1 MSSSSSVQTE
11 LSHTAESH
19 DEEDVF
25 DDAVS
30 TIESVRASWAH
41 RADEP
46 RAHKDERA
54 WAEHRHRE
62 RLVYYQKRQSMRI
75 EAERELLERHLRLGH
90 QDARREAARKAQL
103 LAAEMA
109 REQEELARLFEREV
123 QQAQQRRAA
132 QQAQASRDAEAE
144 ERRRL
149 DDARRREDDERQRRE
164 ARDRRAQQEQARIE
178 EQLRLQ
184 RQEAA
189 RQERLAREEASRRA
203 REEQEALRASMRFK
217 SMDEILQARVTAYE
231 ARLGTRPTRS
241 PIEERARQRAQR
253 LSLIHI

>member
-30 TIESVRASWAH
+30 TIESVRASWAP
-41 RADEP
+41 RADES
-46 RAHKDERA
+46 HKDERA

-62 RLVYYQKRQSMRI
+62 RLAYYQKRQSMRI

-109 REQEELARLFEREV
+109 REQE
-123 QQAQQRRAA
+123 
-132 QQAQASRDAEAE
+132 
-144 ERRRL
+144 
-149 DDARRREDDERQRRE
+149 
-164 ARDRRAQQEQARIE
+164 
-178 EQLRLQ
+178 
-184 RQEAA
+184 
-189 RQERLAREEASRRA
+189 
-203 REEQEALRASMRFK
+203 
-217 SMDEILQARVTAYE
+217 
-231 ARLGTRPTRS
+231 
-241 PIEERARQRAQR
+241 